1 MAQPIIAVL
10 DFIKLSPT
18 GGPGWVPIEDDPP
31 LFDPN
36 NPCNVVD
43 SLLKTTAFPVLL
55 HKLRDSTINNYEIGY
70 SQTNTLNP
78 ANYSNHYFSGQHEPE
93 SLNVNVVLSNATDG
107 VAHNH
112 NNNPARLHNFS
123 ADDIYKLAYYWSI
136 GKINNL
142 STFSYTVVTDSTSYI
157 LMIDNPAAFITF
169 AQTWFDSEKH
179 IKGFAVWLYTT
190 HGYAKDGNSIAED
203 EKAFLS
209 ALQAPPLNGAGLKLF
224 RGNAD
229 MTIFTP
235 IHVDTNGTVKVN
247 PCN

>member
-1 MAQPIIAVL
+1 MIGGGVE
-10 DFIKLSPT
+10 T
-18 GGPGWVPIEDDPP
+18 GNCPPLGTGWEPIEDDPP

-70 SQTNTLNP
+70 SQLNTLNP
-78 ANYSNHYFSGQHEPE
+78 ANYSETYYTGQFNSETL
-93 SLNVNVVLSNATDG
+93 SVDVILNYATDG
-107 VAHNH
+107 LAHNH
-112 NNNPARLHNFS
+112 YNSPDRLHNFS
-123 ADDIYKLAYYWSI
+123 AEDIYKLAYYWSI

-157 LMIDNPAAFITF
+157 LMIDDPAAFITF
-169 AQTWFDSEKH
+169 AQTWFDTEEH
-179 IKGFAVWLYTT
+179 IKAFAIHLYRNF
-190 HGYAKDGNSIAED
+190 HYANDGNSIDED
-203 EKAFLS
+203 ERAFLN

-224 RGNAD
+224 RGNAG
-229 MTIFTP
+229 MNSFTP
-235 IHVDTNGTVKVN
+235 IKVSSTGQLVTN

>member
-1 MAQPIIAVL
+1 MIGGGVE
-10 DFIKLSPT
+10 T
-18 GGPGWVPIEDDPP
+18 GNCPPLGTGWEPIEDDPP

-70 SQTNTLNP
+70 SQLNTLNP
-78 ANYSNHYFSGQHEPE
+78 ANYSETYYTGQFNSETL
-93 SLNVNVVLSNATDG
+93 SVDVILNYATDG

-112 NNNPARLHNFS
+112 NNSPDRLHNFS
-123 ADDIYKLAYYWSI
+123 AEDIYKLAYYWSI

-157 LMIDNPAAFITF
+157 LMIDDPNAFINF
-169 AQTWFDSEKH
+169 AQSWFDSEKH
-179 IKGFAVWLYTT
+179 FEAFKIHLYENHKYGKT
-190 HGYAKDGNSIAED
+190 GNTLAQD
-203 EKAFLS
+203 EKNFLS
-209 ALQAPPLNGAGLKLF
+209 AVQAQGPGLNGCGLKLF
-224 RGNAD
+224 KANQN
-229 MTIFTP
+229 MTTFTP
-235 IHVDTNGTVKVN
+235 VKMNSNGQIVEN

>member
-1 MAQPIIAVL
+1 MPIPWQ
-10 DFIKLSPT
+10 DEPSS
-18 GGPGWVPIEDDPP
+18 
-31 LFDPN
+31 FDPN

-70 SQTNTLNP
+70 SQVNTLSP
-78 ANYSNHYFSGQHEPE
+78 ANYSETYFSGQNEVDA
-93 SLNVNVVLSNATDG
+93 LAVNVVLNNSSDG

-112 NNNPARLHNFS
+112 YNSPDRLHNFS
-123 ADDIYKLAYYWSI
+123 AEDIYKLAYYWSI

-142 STFSYTVVTDSTSYI
+142 SNFSYTVVTDSTSYT
-157 LMIDNPAAFITF
+157 LMIDDPAAFISF
-169 AQTWFDSEKH
+169 AQSWFDSKAH
-179 IKGFAVWLYTT
+179 FYAFKTYLYTN

-203 EKAFLS
+203 ERTFLN

-224 RGNAD
+224 RGNKE
-229 MTIFTP
+229 MNSFTP
-235 IHVDTNGTVKVN
+235 IKVSSTGQLVTN